1 MSMVKKLTS
10 LILLPLLLFLEVGI
24 GPIHNFLG
32 SEGSFA
38 GSSVSVSSSQL
49 HPVPDGACPVC
60 RFLQISFLLS
70 LIVIS
75 SIFRHQSLQRSV
87 REIAFPAEPLRILPS
102 RGPPAF

>member
-1 MSMVKKLTS
+1 MVKKLTS
-10 LILLPLLLFLEVGI
+10 LIILPLLLFLEVGI

-32 SEGSFA
+32 GEGSFSNPSVRA
-38 GSSVSVSSSQL
+38 SSIQL
-49 HPVPDGACPVC
+49 DPVPDGACPVC

-70 LIVIS
+70 LIVITS
-75 SIFRHQSLQRSV
+75 TFRHRSLKSSV